1 MKQMVVGRLAPS
13 PTGAQHLGNA
23 RTYLIAWLAA
33 RSQKGKVILRIED
46 IDSPRIKPWAISE
59 ALTDLAWLGID
70 WDEGPDKPGPRAPYL
85 QTERLERYRQGLHA
99 LQQQE
104 RVYPCTCTRTDI
116 EQAASAPHRLEGEA
130 AWIDGPIYPR
140 ICSQRTAAEASQ
152 LKDDNF
158 AWRFR
163 CDPGMMRWED
173 GFYGPQALNAA
184 DQLGDFVVGKK
195 DGWPAYQLAV
205 VMDDHDMQ
213 VSMVVRGHDLIPST
227 YRQQM
232 LYHFFGWGPP
242 DFYHVPL
249 VVGTDGRRLAKR
261 HGDTR
266 LSTYRD
272 QKIPAAHLVG
282 WLAWSCGW
290 IAEFQPITAAELI
303 PLFSWATIPKF
314 NLVVPMDFFDFCQ
327 ERPRFESDPH

>member
-1 MKQMVVGRLAPS
+1 MVVGRLAPS

-46 IDSPRIKPWAISE
+46 IDSPRIKPWAISQ

-70 WDEGPDKPGPRAPYL
+70 WDEGPDKPGPQSPYL
-85 QTERLERYRQGLHA
+85 QTERLDRYRQGLLA
-99 LQQQE
+99 LQQCE

-116 EQAASAPHRLEGEA
+116 EQAASAPHRLEGET
-130 AWIDGPIYPR
+130 AWIDGPVYPGN
-140 ICSQRTAAEASQ
+140 CSQRSAAEASH
-152 LKDDNF
+152 LNEVNF

-163 CDPGMMRWED
+163 CDCGVMRWED
-173 GFYGPQALNAA
+173 GFYGPQALNAGE
-184 DQLGDFVVGKK
+184 QLGDFVVGKK

-232 LYHFFGWGPP
+232 LYQFFGWQPP
-242 DFYHVPL
+242 HFYHVPL

-272 QKIPAAHLVG
+272 RQIPATHLVG

-290 IAEFQPITAAELI
+290 IAEFRPITAEELI

-314 NLVVPMDFFDFCQ
+314 NLVVPTDFVDFCH
-327 ERPRFESDPH
+327 ERPRFESNPH